1 MQFLSY
7 FQRPKNIDTH
17 ESDVVMTNDF
27 VKRVSSPIHAYS
39 PKPNPKREKKTIPH
53 TSYESFGIMKEST
66 EFSEL
71 LTEIHLKDESAKP
84 EHIESMPEEEPE
96 SIMDSA
102 IKTVV
107 NFIIGKDIVDEII
120 SYENYKK
127 KMTCHEKAELFR
139 NIS

>member
-7 FQRPKNIDTH
+7 FQRPKIDTH
-17 ESDVVMTNDF
+17 ESNVIMTPDF

-39 PKPNPKREKKTIPH
+39 PKPKPKKNIVPH
-53 TSYESFGIMKEST
+53 TSYESFGIMKNST
-66 EFSEL
+66 DF
-71 LTEIHLKDESAKP
+71 TEIHLIEEPIK
-84 EHIESMPEEEPE
+84 EHNVEEPE

-107 NFIIGKDIVDEII
+107 NFIMGKDLVDELI

-127 KMTCHEKAELFR
+127 MTYHEKANFFR
-139 NIS
+139 CPNV